1 MRQIWKS
8 ATYAQRLL
16 LVKLPTTEFLSRW
29 GGSYI
34 PELINTNVLLEKMGG
49 LTQQL
54 LHSSAIMANT
64 IHRAFKADKTL
75 QRKLEDVAYTST
87 LAQIDP
93 SDPNAAERSPK
104 LDQMYKDL
112 GAKGQQIFKLILDH
126 YQNMSDYFAQLLDE
140 QIANSNVNPET
151 QNRLMAKIREIYE
164 TGQKIKPYIP
174 LVRRGD
180 FWLAVGSG
188 KHRQFF
194 TFATMGE
201 RDAAAEAMA
210 KERRTPLEQLK
221 EDQDFVLGNDIGTL
235 RRASFDSSSIL
246 KSLFDVIDA
255 ENFGDPNVRE
265 ELKDSIYQLYLTTMP
280 EQSFRRQFI
289 SRKNITGFS
298 TDLLRNFSTTG
309 VKMATQLAKI
319 KYAPLLR
326 NSLSAAQDSIV
337 GREELQPFI
346 TEMQAR
352 INQQLNPGARSGA
365 DKVGDFLN
373 RSAFLWYLSGAS
385 SALLQ
390 PLGVFQTGA
399 PILMARYGPINGA
412 RELTKMLRVW
422 DQYGTFRTNP
432 DGSMSFVPPSI
443 ANAKGMTDD
452 EKRAIREMIGRD
464 VSQSTYASA
473 MFGYKSIPT
482 EDISGAVQ
490 KTKRGIAMATGG
502 LMHTTER
509 LSREIIYLASYR
521 LNRKAG
527 KSHEES
533 VNQAVIDT
541 NESLGNYGQYNRP
554 LIMQKGL
561 GRVMLQFAMYPLH
574 VTLFLMRNFKRMLP
588 LLNKEGKWEATK
600 IFFGTLGTTMI
611 LAGASGLP
619 MFSMVMGL
627 LGWMWRDE
635 ERPQEFKDMDYETWW
650 RTVWLPEKIGHMEI
664 NGKSLADIVD
674 RGAAN
679 ALTGWD
685 ISSRTSLNDLWLRD
699 VKETKTARESVV
711 ALAMEKA
718 GPSAAMILSLTDAY
732 EAFGNGDYQ
741 KGVEKMSPA
750 LIRNFVLAHKYAT
763 EGARDTKGA
772 EILLQGGFTAGE
784 LLGQSIGFRSDLL
797 AHPQKVAFKLN
808 SQDQKV
814 DNERTKL
821 MNNLAREFF
830 NGQRTG
836 NFDGYIKQLDKRDKF
851 NTKYPEKGIDD
862 DQLEASIEKREEEMA
877 TREAWSGMP
886 ITEKNVTTFAEPAIN
901 ATKEIDK
908 RNKEVLE
915 RRRKE
920 GK

>member
-1 MRQIWKS
+1 
-8 ATYAQRLL
+8 
-16 LVKLPTTEFLSRW
+16 
-29 GGSYI
+29 
-34 PELINTNVLLEKMGG
+34 
-49 LTQQL
+49 
-54 LHSSAIMANT
+54 
-64 IHRAFKADKTL
+64 
-75 QRKLEDVAYTST
+75 
-87 LAQIDP
+87 
-93 SDPNAAERSPK
+93 
-104 LDQMYKDL
+104 
-112 GAKGQQIFKLILDH
+112 
-126 YQNMSDYFAQLLDE
+126 LLDE
-140 QIANSNVNPET
+140 EIATSNVTLDT

-194 TFATMGE
+194 TFATMND

-246 KSLFDVIDA
+246 KGLFDVIDA

-289 SRKNITGFS
+289 TRKNITGFS

-352 INQQLNPGARSGA
+352 VKQQLNPGERSGA

-390 PLGVFQTGA
+390 PLGVFQTGL
-399 PILMARYGPINGA
+399 PILMSRYGPINGA

-443 ANAKGMTDD
+443 ANAKGMTPD

-482 EDISGAVQ
+482 EDISSAVQ

-509 LSREIIYLASYR
+509 LSREMIYLASYR

-533 VNQAVIDT
+533 VSQAVVDT

-554 LIMQKGL
+554 LFMQKGL
-561 GRVMLQFAMYPLH
+561 GKVMLQFAMYPLH

-611 LAGASGLP
+611 LAGAAGLP
-619 MFSMVMGL
+619 MFSIVMGL

-635 ERPQEFKDMDYETWW
+635 EKPQELKDMDYETWW
-650 RTVWLPEKIGHMEI
+650 RTVWLPKQIGHMEI
-664 NGKSLADIVD
+664 NGKSLADIID

-685 ISSRTSLNDLWLRD
+685 ISSRTSLNDIWLRD

-718 GPSAAMILSLTDAY
+718 GPSAAMILSLADAY

-750 LIRNFVLAHKYAT
+750 LIRNFVLAHKYAA
-763 EGARDTKGA
+763 EGARDAKGTQI
-772 EILLQGGFTAGE
+772 ILEGGFTAGE
-784 LLGQSIGFRSDLL
+784 LVGQSIGFRSDLL
-797 AHPQKVAFKLN
+797 SNTQKLAFKLN
-808 SQDQKV
+808 ALNQKV

-821 MNNLAREFF
+821 MNNISREFF

-836 NFDGYIKQLDKRDKF
+836 NFDGYLKQLDKRDKF
-851 NTKYPEKGIDD
+851 NIKYPEKGIDD
-862 DQLEASIEKREEEMA
+862 DQLEKSIEKRQEETA
-877 TREAWSGMP
+877 NREAWSGMP
-886 ITEKNVTTFAEPAIN
+886 MTEKNIPVFAESALGG
-901 ATKEIDK
+901 TKELDK